1 MSLYDIMDEITAK
14 QITKTETGEN
24 RIFGLL
30 TGIVT
35 ENYDKEMPGRVCV
48 QIPVRDENADVLKWA
63 RVAMPS
69 GGEKWGHYFIPEVGD
84 QVVLAFEEGNIEK
97 PYIIGCIPK
106 DNSKLFTSSA
116 DENNQYKRI
125 RTRHGSVIT
134 FVDNKDSEDG
144 EKDQIQIKTAKELH
158 CIELDNEKNKIT
170 ISDKDK
176 KNAIIIKTED
186 GKMEVTAEKKLT
198 VKVGDSIEVTMNG
211 ENGTVNISCNTL
223 QVKAN
228 KALKME
234 TNGNGSLK
242 ASAGLTLEGG
252 SQAKLTSSGQTAVE
266 GSLIKVG

>member
-1 MSLYDIMDEITAK
+1 MSLYEIMDEITSK

-48 QIPVRDENADVLKWA
+48 QIPVRDENANVLKWA

-69 GGEKWGHYFIPEVGD
+69 GGEKWGHYFIPETGD

-97 PYIIGCIPK
+97 PYVIGCIPK
-106 DNSKLFTSSA
+106 DNSKLLSSSA
-116 DENNQYKRI
+116 DADNQYKRI
-125 RTRHGSVIT
+125 RTKHGSEIT
-134 FVDNKDSEDG
+134 FVDNKDNEDG
-144 EKDQIQIKTAKELH
+144 EKDKIMIQTAKELH
-158 CIELDNEKNKIT
+158 RIELDNDKKRIT

-176 KNAIIIKTED
+176 KNAIVIKTED
-186 GKMEVTAEKKLT
+186 GKMEVTSEKKLT
-198 VKVGDSIEVTMNG
+198 IKVGDSIEITMNG
-211 ENGTVNISCNTL
+211 ENGTVNVNCNTL

-228 KALKME
+228 KAIKME
-234 TNGNGSLK
+234 ANGNGSLK

-266 GSLIKVG
+266 GSLVKVG